1 MSDLYGGLTAYRQ
14 FVVYEKV
21 WDASKGKFNKKPCDI
36 TGSRFDTI
44 TQTKFNHID
53 PVNWV
58 SYVEARTAAD
68 VLGDNYDVGFVFT
81 KDDPFFFLDVDKCLV
96 DGQWLPIVNELCA
109 MFPGAYV
116 EVSMSGTGI
125 HIVGSTSQIEHGC
138 RNKDHS
144 LELYTNNRFMALGNA
159 STSRGSVLTD
169 HSAAVQ
175 LLVNKY
181 FDPTNNITGTQ
192 AQRDSSW
199 TTEHDPRSNP
209 ILNDEALI
217 AKALKSSSAS
227 TVFGGGSRATFSELW
242 NGTDSLGNYFPPD
255 NPNDPFDRSFADS
268 ALATHLMFWTGGD
281 CERVERLM
289 RRSALSRDKYD
300 RRGDNYLQRTIMGAK
315 AIHDSG
321 GAEYYSMRD
330 EVIEVIKPCDAAID
344 LAETI
349 QARLETYINKSLG
362 FVAGHDSN
370 TVNINVNTQALDQI
384 ITRTF
389 WSGSKSKLFV
399 LTDDN
404 VLNMYVEKDMIRI
417 AEKYFGSV
425 VDSAEID
432 LYAQNIANFNG
443 ANDDPERIGKT
454 TKTLNGIAYN
464 ILVDH
469 LKMKNQRDKLRSK
482 VDMFA
487 KRPRMEW
494 FNDSVTNVYI
504 WRPLPTVTEPNA
516 QIIQDY
522 LEHFPMCDNLLQQI
536 VAARFASDRKN
547 CFTWLRADSDWGKG
561 VFTSALRD
569 LGLLV
574 ELSVAETEKAFEG
587 APMAKDASLFTH
599 SFVVCFNEFKM
610 VKSELKQ
617 IENELPIS
625 PKNQLMQTVDIYH
638 KLFTSAESVDSLV
651 GESGVEDQFAN
662 RFSYIDGK
670 GSINQRHMFI
680 SAGKFPYFESVKAHI
695 ARRVNELVNYYIALG
710 EYEAR
715 VEADKFVDS
724 FHQQYGIGRTFERI
738 SENMPELV
746 AAFKSWVINKYAAPM
761 PGTETILYMADNHYY
776 LKSPVATFDRW
787 IDDTMSRSERF
798 TIGKKKRE
806 ILSMMSVDGDYKGY
820 SVNGKKIKAIKF
832 NT

>member
-1 MSDLYGGLTAYRQ
+1 MSNLYGGLTAYNQ
-14 FVVYEKV
+14 FVVYEKI
-21 WDASKGKFNKKPCDI
+21 WDADKGKFNKKPCDLG
-36 TGSRFDTI
+36 GSRFDQATN
-44 TQTKFNHID
+44 TKFNHLD
-53 PVNWV
+53 PVNWS
-58 SYVEARTAAD
+58 SYDEASLAAEL
-68 VLGDNYDVGFVFT
+68 LGDRYALGFVFSEST
-81 KDDPFFFLDVDKCLV
+81 PFFFLDIDKCLV
-96 DGQWLPIVNELCA
+96 NGQWTPIVGELCN

-125 HIVGSTSQIEHGC
+125 HIVGSISERIEHGC
-138 RNKDHS
+138 RNRDHS
-144 LELYTNNRFMALGNA
+144 LEFYTEARFMALGNPDTA
-159 STSRGSVLTD
+159 RGDVHTNHD
-169 HSAAVQ
+169 SAVAG
-175 LLVNKY
+175 LVTKY
-181 FDPTNNITGTQ
+181 FDPTNTVTGTQ
-192 AQRDSSW
+192 ALTDGNW
-199 TTEHDPRSNP
+199 TTEHNP
-209 ILNDEALI
+209 QARPIMNDDALI
-217 AKALKSSSAS
+217 AKAIKSSSAS
-227 TVFGGGSRATFSELW
+227 SVFGGNTKATFAELW
-242 NGTDSLGNYFPPD
+242 TAADSLGDYFPPD
-255 NPNDPFDRSFADS
+255 NPNDTFDRSGVDS

-281 CERVERLM
+281 CERTMRLM
-289 RRSALSRDKYD
+289 RSSALYREKYD
-300 RRGDNYLQRTIMGAK
+300 RDDYMYRTISGAFTTHSK
-315 AIHDSG
+315 G
-321 GAEYYSMRD
+321 GADYYSMTD

-344 LAETI
+344 LAEMI
-349 QARLETYINKSLG
+349 QNRLESYINKAVGQS
-362 FVAGHDSN
+362 VAGQQA
-370 TVNINVNTQALDQI
+370 NINVNLQALDQI
-384 ITRTF
+384 ITRSF

-417 AEKYFGSV
+417 AEKYFGHV
-425 VDSAEID
+425 VEPTEIE
-432 LYAQNIANFNG
+432 LYAAQIAELG
-443 ANDDPERIGKT
+443 LSNDDEDKVA
-454 TKTLNGIAYN
+454 KTLNGIAYN

-487 KRPRMEW
+487 SRPRMEW

-504 WRPLPTVTEPNA
+504 WRPLPTVSEPSK
-516 QIIQDY
+516 QVIDDY

-561 VFTSALRD
+561 IFTSALRD

-587 APMAKDASLFTH
+587 APMAKDASIFTH

-670 GSINQRHMFI
+670 GSINRRHMFV

-695 ARRVNELVNYYIALG
+695 ARRVNELVNYYISLG

-724 FHQQYGIGRTFERI
+724 FHTKYGIGQTFERI
-738 SENMPELV
+738 SSNIPEIIES
-746 AAFKSWVINKYAAPM
+746 FKEWVIATHSAPM
-761 PGTETILYMADNHYY
+761 PGTETILYMVDGFYY
-776 LKSPVATFDRW
+776 LKSPVVTFDRW
-787 IDDTMSRSERF
+787 LEDTMSRSERF
-798 TIGKKKRE
+798 TISKKKRE
-806 ILSMMSVDGDYKGY
+806 ILNIMAIDGDSKGY
-820 SVNGKKIKAIKF
+820 SVNGKKLKAIKF
-832 NT
+832 TA